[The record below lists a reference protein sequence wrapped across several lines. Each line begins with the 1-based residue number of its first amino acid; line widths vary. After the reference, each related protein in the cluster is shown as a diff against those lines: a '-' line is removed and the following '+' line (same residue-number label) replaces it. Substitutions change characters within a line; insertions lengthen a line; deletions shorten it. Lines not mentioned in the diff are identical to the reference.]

1 MRRSDSARNGD
12 NRRFGNYMSY
22 DLDFIFK
29 IAGIG
34 IIVTFVSILL
44 KKAERDDVAQLVVIS
59 GVVIVLLMVLEL
71 VSTLFS
77 AIKGILL

>member
-1 MRRSDSARNGD
+1 
-12 NRRFGNYMSY
+12 MSY
-22 DLDFIFK
+22 DLDFIFR

-44 KKAERDDVAQLVVIS
+44 KKAEREDVAQLVVIS
-59 GVVIVLLMVLEL
+59 GIVIVLLMVLEL